1 MMAAA
6 LMTAASMMADPV
18 NLVLNPEG
26 EDVVVTATASLEA
39 TPAADAIDGN
49 KGTRWSGNAGEKEDK
64 DATWFQVEWSAAQ
77 TFNTV
82 KIFCE
87 GAMGAQWGTH
97 SYTIQVSND
106 GAAWTTAA
114 SVVDGATEGGQYET
128 VQLDKDYTAK
138 YVRLQ
143 STKSQTYGYSFW
155 EFEVYKLDYS
165 VKELTTF
172 TVGNAILLV
181 GEQNPFTYTALDNN
195 QQPIEVELS
204 IEGGTFDADK
214 ENITVASTG
223 TVVVSA
229 TAGSVTLTANLY
241 AIVEP
246 EAPIADAKDVINV
259 YCKKYGEAEGFEIAN
274 AGWNWGFVS
283 KSEIAW
289 ENTDALAV
297 TGCGTFGIKTTAEI
311 GDMKTLHL
319 DIFATAAY
327 DQAYI
332 VIEGINLKT
341 NVAFVAGEWN
351 SINIDVTGKMYT
363 NQWIQIY
370 YGNSDSDNGKVNSN
384 SIVVANVY
392 YSASAATTV
401 ENASAIVASKKV
413 VRNGQLIIVRDGVE
427 YNAMGAQL

>member
-1 MMAAA
+1 MAAA
-6 LMTAASMMADPV
+6 LMTTASMMADPV

-26 EDVVVTATASLEA
+26 EDVVVTATASLDSEHA
-39 TPAADAIDGN
+39 SDAIDGN

-82 KIFCE
+82 KMYCE
-87 GAMGAQWGTH
+87 GAMSSQYGTH

-106 GAAWTTAA
+106 GAVWTTAA
-114 SVVDGATEGGQYET
+114 TVEDGATDAGQYET
-128 VQLDKDYTAK
+128 VQLNNDYTAK

-143 STKSQTYGYSFW
+143 STKAQTWGYSFW

-181 GEQNPFTYTALDNN
+181 GEQNPFTFSALDNN

-204 IEGGTFDADK
+204 IEGGTFDAEK
-214 ENITVASTG
+214 ENITVESTG
-223 TVVVSA
+223 VVVVSA
-229 TAGSVTLTANLY
+229 TAGSVTLTVNLY

-246 EAPIADAKDVINV
+246 EAPTADEKEVINV

-283 KSEIAW
+283 KSDLAW
-289 ENTDALAV
+289 ENTDAIVV

-332 VIEGINLKT
+332 YIEGIDLKT

-351 SINIDVTGKMYT
+351 SINIDITNKMFT
-363 NQWIQIY
+363 DKWIQIY
-370 YGNSDSDNGKVNSN
+370 YGNSSSDNGKVNSN
-384 SIVVANVY
+384 SIAVANVY
-392 YSASAATTV
+392 YSASAATAV
-401 ENASAIVASKKV
+401 ENASVIEASKKV